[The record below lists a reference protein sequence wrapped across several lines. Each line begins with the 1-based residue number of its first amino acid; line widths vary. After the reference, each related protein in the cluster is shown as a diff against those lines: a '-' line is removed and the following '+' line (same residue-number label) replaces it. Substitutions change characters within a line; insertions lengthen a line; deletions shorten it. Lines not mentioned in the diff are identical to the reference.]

1 MDIFTIVGQLTT
13 WITILLVYFTLREMR
28 NQRKASQKPDLIIP
42 QFTIYGY
49 ADRESSDS
57 SLMIT
62 NWSDRD
68 EEESLNHVWS
78 ESTRIK
84 LYNVGFGVAKN
95 IELKWT
101 FNCDKTIQ
109 QIKDYCYKYSVPIIL
124 ERKDDRLYIS
134 GEDFRVNQSSSDFW
148 HPISLST
155 WHSEHGFLMPA
166 SITSEGLRSGTPRGI
181 IVLLAI
187 SAYLKT
193 HFSEK
198 DSPSGEAGIE
208 QLLHFM
214 DKEELK
220 IDLPS
225 MELELCYDD
234 LENSHYTKKFE
245 VLFKELSRVN
255 YTSQSGL
262 IKVFSG
268 SFEFEN
274 LKQ

>member
-1 MDIFTIVGQLTT
+1 M
-13 WITILLVYFTLREMR
+13 
-28 NQRKASQKPDLIIP
+28 KK
-42 QFTIYGY
+42 
-49 ADRESSDS
+49 ES
-57 SLMIT
+57 
-62 NWSDRD
+62 R
-68 EEESLNHVWS
+68 NHVWS

-124 ERKDDRLYIS
+124 EIKDDRLYIT
-134 GEDFRVNQSSSDFW
+134 GKNLPVTQSRFDFW

-155 WHSEHGFLMPA
+155 WHSEHDFLMPA
-166 SITSEGLRSGTPRGI
+166 SITSEGLESGTPRGI

-193 HFSEK
+193 HFYQRHL
-198 DSPSGEAGIE
+198 PSGETASE
-208 QLLHFM
+208 QFSDFFPSERL
-214 DKEELK
+214 E

-225 MELELCYDD
+225 MELELRYDD

-245 VLFKELSRVN
+245 VLFKELFRVDL
-255 YTSQSGL
+255 TPQAGL

-268 SFEFEN
+268 SFEFKN